1 VRRHDTL
8 GTVAIDV
15 ALYDL
20 ALYDL
25 ALYGVALYKAKDA
38 GHDQVRLYAH
48 ASGNTRA
55 AGEADEA
62 TDECP

>member
-1 VRRHDTL
+1 
-8 GTVAIDV
+8 
-15 ALYDL
+15 
-20 ALYDL
+20 
-25 ALYGVALYKAKDA
+25 VALYKAEDA
-38 GHDQVRLYAH
+38 GRDQVRVYAR